1 MYMKEIYYTVEQ
13 VSKML
18 SAHPKTIQR
27 YIREGKIRASKI
39 GKSWRISGHDLSAFT
54 ENSKNIF
61 NDETYS
67 SSDKQEIKT
76 KASSVIEMFVHD
88 KDTAVSII
96 NALNAAL
103 NTKPSEYG
111 QSAMHT
117 QYIETEQKIRI
128 TLWGSVQFM
137 ADMLGYI
144 SAYINK
150 LSEDEKL

>member
-1 MYMKEIYYTVEQ
+1 MHMKEIYYTVEQ

-39 GKSWRISGHDLSAFT
+39 GKSWRISGHDLSIFT

-61 NDETYS
+61 TDETPS
-67 SSDKQEIKT
+67 LKFQQKNVAT
-76 KASSVIEMFVHD
+76 ASSVIEMFVHD
-88 KDTAVSII
+88 KDNAVNII

-111 QSAMHT
+111 KSAMHT
-117 QYIETEQKIRI
+117 QYIETEQKLRI
-128 TLWGSVQFM
+128 TLWGDIAFM
-137 ADMLGYI
+137 EDMFSFL

-150 LSEDEKL
+150 LSEDEML

>member
-1 MYMKEIYYTVEQ
+1 MKEIYYTVEQ

-39 GKSWRISGHDLSAFT
+39 GKSWRISGHDLSVFT

-67 SSDKQEIKT
+67 SSNKQEIKT
-76 KASSVIEMFVHD
+76 TASSVIEMFAHD
-88 KDTAVSII
+88 KDNAINII
-96 NALNAAL
+96 NALNSAL
-103 NTKPSEYG
+103 NTKPLEYG

-128 TLWGSVQFM
+128 TLWGSVRFM
-137 ADMLGYI
+137 ADMFGYL
-144 SAYINK
+144 SAYTNK
-150 LSEDEKL
+150 LSEDENL

>member
-1 MYMKEIYYTVEQ
+1 MKEIYYTVEQ

-39 GKSWRISGHDLSAFT
+39 GKSWRISGHDLSVFT
-54 ENSKNIF
+54 ENSKNVF

-76 KASSVIEMFVHD
+76 TASSVIEVFVHD
-88 KDTAVSII
+88 KDNAINII

-103 NTKPSEYG
+103 NTKPVQYG

-117 QYIETEQKIRI
+117 QYIETEQKLRI
-128 TLWGSVQFM
+128 TIWGSVQFT